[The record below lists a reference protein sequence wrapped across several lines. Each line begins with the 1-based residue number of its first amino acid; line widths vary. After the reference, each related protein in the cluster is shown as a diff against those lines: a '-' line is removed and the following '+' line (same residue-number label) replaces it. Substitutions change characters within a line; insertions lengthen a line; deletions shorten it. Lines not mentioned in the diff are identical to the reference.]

1 MQRRIQ
7 RVEPLTGNGR
17 ILNLQYRM
25 PPGLAERA
33 ETLRRGKQVTK
44 LSPDTA
50 KYARHHP
57 SGPFRVE
64 RKVAFCHR
72 RRKK

>member
-7 RVEPLTGNGR
+7 QIELLTGNGR

-33 ETLRRGKQVTK
+33 ETLLRGKYVTRR
-44 LSPDTA
+44 SPDA
-50 KYARHHP
+50 ANYVRHHL
-57 SGPFRVE
+57 SELVRVE
-64 RKVAFCHR
+64 RKVAFCHSR
-72 RRKK
+72 WKK